1 MSAPK
6 VIVIWSKPDLLEEG
20 IVNML
25 NSYNGVRIYEKDK
38 LDSRLITKE
47 EPTLPYFDDMIA
59 AQKYMYENPDKL
71 IQLDLTVAR
80 QYKLAS

>member
-1 MSAPK
+1 MSVPK